1 MGATP
6 LSESRMAKTT
16 QIDFSDVQG
25 IVRFGY
31 KALTE
36 SSFLLLKI
44 RDAVAARQWIA
55 TAPVTNAVELATAPD
70 TALQIA
76 FTCEGLRAL
85 GCGEEILNG
94 FSAEFYAGMNGDV
107 SRSRRLGDT
116 GASSPEYWAWGGSN
130 NTPHLI
136 VMLYARE
143 NLLEGW
149 SQAIRGALWE
159 DGFELITCLTTSNLF
174 GVEPFGFADGVSQP
188 TIDWEQQRTINGDQL
203 TYSNLVALGEFL
215 LGYSNEYGKY
225 TDRPLI
231 PSDNATSVL
240 PSAED
245 QPELRDLAK
254 NGTYLVFRQLKQDVR
269 GFWQFIDQQ
278 ANSDAAARQ
287 QLAEM
292 LVGRK
297 QDGKP
302 LLDLSTQAIDGI
314 RAKEVPLNQF
324 TFDSDTQGLR
334 CPLGAHIRRANPR
347 TNDLPGAS
355 DNLIS
360 RLAHMLGLTKNDY
373 GQDVIASTRFHR
385 LLRRGREYGPALST
399 ADALQMAPANDA
411 ERGIHFIS
419 LGANISRQFEF
430 VQNAWLMSSKF
441 GGLTG
446 ESDSLLGNRESI
458 PGCPITNTF
467 SLTKK
472 NAAKREITAL
482 PHFITVRGG
491 AYFFL
496 PGISAL
502 RFLAGVR

>member
-1 MGATP
+1 MTRA
-6 LSESRMAKTT
+6 A
-16 QIDFSDVQG
+16 QIDFADIQG

-31 KALTE
+31 RALTE
-36 SSFLLLKI
+36 ASFLLLRI
-44 RDAVAARQWIA
+44 RDAAAVRQWLA
-55 TAPVTNAVELATAPD
+55 AAPVTNAVELATAPD
-70 TALQIA
+70 TALQVA

-85 GCGEEILNG
+85 GCAEEILDG
-94 FSAEFYAGMNGDV
+94 FSAEFYAGMAGDE

-116 GASSPEYWAWGGSN
+116 GANSPRYWTWGTGD
-130 NTPHLI
+130 NTPHMV

-143 NLLEGW
+143 GLLEGW
-149 SQAIRGALWE
+149 SKAIRNKQWE
-159 DGFELITCLTTSNLF
+159 DGLELITCLTTSNLF

-188 TIDWEQQRTINGDQL
+188 TIDWEQQRSTKGDQL
-203 TYSNLVALGEFL
+203 TYSNRVALGEFL
-215 LGYSNEYGKY
+215 LGYLNEYGKY

-231 PSDNATSVL
+231 PFDHAASVL

-245 QPELRDLAK
+245 QPALRDFAK

-269 GFWQFIDQQ
+269 GFWQFMDRH

-302 LLDLSTQAIDGI
+302 LLDLSTQAIDGT
-314 RAKEVPLNQF
+314 RAKEAPLNQF
-324 TFDSDTQGLR
+324 TFDSDALGLR

-355 DNLIS
+355 DNLFS
-360 RLAHMLGLTKNDY
+360 KLAHMLGLTKNEF
-373 GQDVIASTRFHR
+373 GQDAIASTRFHR

-399 ADALQMAPANDA
+399 EEALQAAPANDE

-430 VQNAWLMSSKF
+430 VQNAWLASSKF

-446 ESDSLLGNRESI
+446 ESDPLLGNREPI
-458 PGCPITNTF
+458 AGCPITNTF
-467 SLTKK
+467 SLTKE
-472 NAAKREITAL
+472 NAAKHEIAAL
-482 PHFITVRGG
+482 PQFITVRGG

-496 PGISAL
+496 PGIRAL
-502 RFLAGVR
+502 RFLAGAK